1 MRDRRDKPLPGDAH
15 QVIKRLTPFTVLA
28 ITATAGLLAAALVL
42 VAALNQPWLGIGLS
56 ADAPSGLVMI
66 ETVASHGPA
75 AGALQPGM
83 PLAAVG
89 GIGLEAGDLVE
100 EPDVAE
106 SYAALQRFF
115 GRQADLYAALA
126 GASVTIETGGTAPLR
141 IKVTAATGRPL
152 SSLPPAFWVQ
162 IVTGLVSVI
171 VGAWVWSLRRGEL
184 SARLLALAGLG
195 ILVAA
200 FPAAVYS
207 AREFALPGGLFRAL
221 SATNHFGALAFG
233 VAMVALFLSYP
244 RRLVPVSALWLLPAL
259 YGAIWALDTAWIG
272 FPGPAEG
279 HHLPT
284 VTLMTGILFG
294 ALLQYRA
301 SRDDPA
307 ARAAIRWFA
316 LSVGLCAGTFVTVVL
331 MPNLFGMQPSISQG
345 YAFILFGM
353 LFLGVAAG
361 VARYR
366 LFELEGWAFSIL
378 SYFGAVLLLV
388 LVDAALISFV
398 AMDRPEAF
406 ALSLLAVAILYLPF
420 RDWLARRL
428 LPRREI
434 DREELFARIID
445 VALTTD
451 ASREGRWQDVLRD
464 AFSPL
469 HMSAAVAPADEKPA
483 IAEDG
488 LSLLLPGLPGLVPLK
503 LSHAHS
509 GRRLFSPQDRRF
521 AGELY
526 AMLAHAI
533 ASRDAHEKGAAE
545 ERIRIARD
553 MHDNMGAQ
561 LLSALHSERRERKD
575 TLIRETISDLRDIV
589 NNAARGG
596 RAVGDLLADLKVE
609 ALERLAAADIRLD
622 WQDACED
629 GERTLAPNVAYS
641 LRSVLREIVSNTIR
655 HSGADT
661 MRLRIGM
668 RGGIVHLEASD
679 NGSGLAPGVR
689 VKGNGLSNLE
699 ARLLALKGTLVLEDA
714 NPGLTVRARFPLCEG
729 ETR

>member
-1 MRDRRDKPLPGDAH
+1 MLASPDTSLRGDAN
-15 QVIKRLTPFTVLA
+15 QVLKRLTPFTVLA
-28 ITATAGLLAAALVL
+28 VTATAGLIAATLVL
-42 VAALNQPWLGIGLS
+42 VTVLNQPWLGVGLS
-56 ADAPSGLVMI
+56 ADTQSGLVRVA
-66 ETVASHGPA
+66 TVAPGGPA
-75 AGALQPGM
+75 TALPAGV

-89 GIGLEAGDLVE
+89 GIPIEAGDLVE

-106 SYAALQRFF
+106 SYAALERFF
-115 GRQADLYAALA
+115 DRQGALHAALA
-126 GASVTIETGGTAPLR
+126 GGSVILETGGPSGLQVE
-141 IKVTAATGRPL
+141 VTPIAGRPL
-152 SSLPPAFWVQ
+152 SSLPPTVWVQ
-162 IVTGLVSVI
+162 LVTGLVSVI
-171 VGAWVWSLRRGEL
+171 VGAWVWSLRRNEL
-184 SARLLALAGLG
+184 SAALLALAGLA
-195 ILVAA
+195 ILVSA

-207 AREFALPGGLFRAL
+207 SREIAMPGGLFRVL

-244 RRLVPVSALWLLPAL
+244 RRLVPASLLWLLPAV
-259 YGAIWALDTAWIG
+259 YGAIWALDTIWIG

-284 VTLMTGILFG
+284 VTLMAGILLG

-331 MPNLFGMQPSISQG
+331 MPNLFGMQPTISQG

-366 LFELEGWAFSIL
+366 LFELEGWAFSVL

-388 LVDAALISFV
+388 VFDALLISFV
-398 AMDRPEAF
+398 AIDRPEAF
-406 ALSLLAVAILYLPF
+406 AVSLLGVALLYLPF

-428 LPRREI
+428 IKRREI
-434 DREELFARIID
+434 DREELFTRIID

-451 ASREGRWQDVLRD
+451 ASRESRWREVLRD
-464 AFSPL
+464 AFTPL
-469 HMSAAVAPADEKPA
+469 QMSAVSAPAPEKPA
-483 IAEDG
+483 ISEDG
-488 LSLLLPGLPGLVPLK
+488 LSLLLPGLPGLAPLK

-545 ERIRIARD
+545 ERVRIARD

-596 RAVGDLLADLKVE
+596 KTASDLLADLKVE

-622 WQDACED
+622 WHDTCED
-629 GERTLAPNVAYS
+629 SERTLAPNVAYS
-641 LRSVLREIVSNTIR
+641 LRSVLREIISNTIR
-655 HSGADT
+655 HSGANA
-661 MRLRIGM
+661 MRVRIDIRDGLL
-668 RGGIVHLEASD
+668 HLQASD
-679 NGSGLAPGVR
+679 DGSGLSEGVQG
-689 VKGNGLSNLE
+689 KGNGLSNLE
-699 ARLLALKGTLVLEDA
+699 ARLLALKGALSLEDA
-714 NPGLTVRARFPLCEG
+714 GPGLTVRASFPLG
-729 ETR
+729 GGDAK